1 MWITNARCKN
11 RAFFVY
17 LTQGE
22 RLYTIQLQGEQNMSI
37 TDRQKHLLQ
46 FIVQQI
52 RDHSLPP
59 SLSEMADYLG
69 VKSKNAVAKLLNG
82 LEDGGYIETTGK
94 ARGIKVLNSLTDSL
108 QKGLI
113 RVPILG
119 SIQAGSP
126 HMAEEFIEDWVNLPQ
141 TLIKGRRDVFLLR
154 VRGDSMIN
162 AGIHEGDLV
171 IVRPTR
177 EAKNNDIVVALLH
190 DEATV
195 KRFIQIKNRAYLK
208 AENPDYAN
216 IYPKEEW
223 MIQGKVVGVIRNLE

>member
-1 MWITNARCKN
+1 MD
-11 RAFFVY
+11 
-17 LTQGE
+17 L
-22 RLYTIQLQGEQNMSI
+22 L
-37 TDRQKHLLQ
+37 TDRQAELLK

-52 RDHSLPP
+52 REHNLPP
-59 SLSEMADYLG
+59 SLSEMAEFLG
-69 VKSKNAVAKLLNG
+69 AKSKRSAAKHLES
-82 LEDGGYIETTGK
+82 LEDAGYIKTSGK
-94 ARGIKVLNSLTDSL
+94 ARGITVLNSLRDSL
-108 QKGLI
+108 DKGII
-113 RVPILG
+113 RVPLLG

-126 HMAEEFIEDWVNLPQ
+126 HLAEEYIEDWINLPQ
-141 TLIKGRRDVFLLR
+141 TLVRGRRDVFVLK
-154 VRGDSMIN
+154 VRGDSMIK
-162 AGIHEGDLV
+162 AGIFEGDLV
-171 IVRPTR
+171 IVRPTK

>member
-1 MWITNARCKN
+1 
-11 RAFFVY
+11 
-17 LTQGE
+17 
-22 RLYTIQLQGEQNMSI
+22 MSI
-37 TDRQKHLLQ
+37 TDRQKQLLQ
-46 FIVQQI
+46 FIVKQVREQ
-52 RDHSLPP
+52 SLPP
-59 SLSEMADYLG
+59 SLSEMAEFLG
-69 VKSKNAVAKLLNG
+69 VKSKNAVAKLLTS

-94 ARGIKVLNSLTDSL
+94 ARGIKVLNSLSDSL
-108 QKGLI
+108 QSGMI

-126 HMAEEFIEDWVNLPQ
+126 HWAEEYVEDWVNFPQ

-195 KRFIQIKNRAYLK
+195 KRFVQIKNRSYLK
-208 AENPDYAN
+208 AENPDYSN

-223 MIQGKVVGVIRNLE
+223 MVQGKVVGVIRNLE

>member
-1 MWITNARCKN
+1 
-11 RAFFVY
+11 
-17 LTQGE
+17 
-22 RLYTIQLQGEQNMSI
+22 MSI
-37 TDRQKHLLQ
+37 TDRQKQLLQ
-46 FIVQQI
+46 FIVKQVREQ
-52 RDHSLPP
+52 SLPP
-59 SLSEMADYLG
+59 SLSEMAEFLG
-69 VKSKNAVAKLLNG
+69 VKSKNAVAKLLTS

-94 ARGIKVLNSLTDSL
+94 ARGIKVLNSLSDSL
-108 QKGLI
+108 QSGMI

-126 HMAEEFIEDWVNLPQ
+126 HLAEEYVEDWVNLPQ

-195 KRFIQIKNRAYLK
+195 KRFVQIKNRSYLK
-208 AENPDYAN
+208 AENPDYSN

-223 MIQGKVVGVIRNLE
+223 MVQGKVVGVIRNLE

>member
-1 MWITNARCKN
+1 
-11 RAFFVY
+11 
-17 LTQGE
+17 
-22 RLYTIQLQGEQNMSI
+22 MSI
-37 TDRQKHLLQ
+37 TERQKQLLQ

-52 RDHSLPP
+52 RDYNLPP
-59 SLSEMADYLG
+59 SVSEMADHLE
-69 VKSKNAVAKLLNG
+69 VKSKNAIAKLLKS
-82 LEDGGYIETTGK
+82 LEEGGYIETSGK

-113 RVPILG
+113 RVPLIG
-119 SIQAGSP
+119 SVQAGSP
-126 HMAEEFIEDWVNLPQ
+126 HLAEEYIEEWINLPQ
-141 TLIKGRRDVFLLR
+141 SLIKGRRDVFLLR

-162 AGIHEGDLV
+162 AGIHENDLV
-171 IVRPTR
+171 IVRPTK

-195 KRFIQIKNRAYLK
+195 KRFVQIKNRAYLK
-208 AENPDYAN
+208 AENPDYQN